1 KGNLALTSPTS
12 ASVDVQVR
20 DASTG
25 AIAYHAAWDG
35 SPVTVPNVPPAS
47 YEVRVS
53 VGNESSVAGRM
64 PIRTWG
70 RTTFTVHV
78 TLSSGEPPHPALLPW
93 EITAGARLAFLAG
106 VALLAVRHKPVTP
119 LSVPPPGGPRAVLRF
134 VRGHP

>member
-1 KGNLALTSPTS
+1 SPTS
-12 ASVDVQVR
+12 APVGVQVR

-25 AIAYHAAWDG
+25 AIAYQAAWVG

-47 YEVRVS
+47 YEVQVS

-78 TLSSGEPPHPALLPW
+78 TLSSGGPPRPGAFPW
-93 EITAGARLAFLAG
+93 EIAAGGAPAVIGGAG
-106 VALLAVRHKPVTP
+106 PIAVQPTRITR
-119 LSVPPPGGPRAVLRF
+119 GAVLPRED
-134 VRGHP
+134 RRLT